1 MSETD
6 SSISRRPDLVVEW
19 DEASCTQLVYL
30 YSELTQKFDGRI
42 DTFLDL
48 KGKPRVRPGTSAPE
62 RSLRLACIDIGGGTT
77 DLMITT
83 YWSLSNRMLLPD
95 QTFRE
100 GFRVAGD
107 DLVQRVVAAVILP
120 ALQASIEASG
130 GRYVGEKLQE
140 LFGGDIGGQDQ
151 QVVQKRRQFALRVLV
166 PLAINLL
173 EYCETAEE
181 FEQFDLSAA
190 TILGLTR
197 PDPSSE
203 AASTA
208 PRNRVPAELLD
219 YIERAASDLGAVDWH
234 LADLV
239 VSSSREDADAIAREV
254 FQKILGNMGE
264 VVDHLGVDVLLL
276 TGRPSR
282 LPAVRSII
290 EELMVVPPY
299 RLISM
304 HRYKTGR
311 WFPFR
316 DPISQRIGDPK
327 STVAVGGMLIALAE
341 TRIPNF
347 KVPAAAFQMRSTARF
362 IGEMDTNEQ
371 IPDNRIIFSDVDL
384 ETRSGGQTAT
394 VAMFAPMHIG
404 SRQLPLERWTT
415 TPLFRLDYANASAQR
430 RPSPIRVTLEKAE
443 FDDADD
449 EKQTSEDVLRR
460 EALREAFTIT
470 EAEDGAG
477 DGMKPSD
484 IQLRLQ
490 TLGFQDEYWIDTGV
504 FQL

>member
-1 MSETD
+1 
-6 SSISRRPDLVVEW
+6 
-19 DEASCTQLVYL
+19 
-30 YSELTQKFDGRI
+30 
-42 DTFLDL
+42 
-48 KGKPRVRPGTSAPE
+48 
-62 RSLRLACIDIGGGTT
+62 
-77 DLMITT
+77 
-83 YWSLSNRMLLPD
+83 
-95 QTFRE
+95 
-100 GFRVAGD
+100 
-107 DLVQRVVAAVILP
+107 
-120 ALQASIEASG
+120 
-130 GRYVGEKLQE
+130 
-140 LFGGDIGGQDQ
+140 
-151 QVVQKRRQFALRVLV
+151 
-166 PLAINLL
+166 
-173 EYCETAEE
+173 
-181 FEQFDLSAA
+181 
-190 TILGLTR
+190 
-197 PDPSSE
+197 
-203 AASTA
+203 
-208 PRNRVPAELLD
+208 
-219 YIERAASDLGAVDWH
+219 
-234 LADLV
+234 
-239 VSSSREDADAIAREV
+239 
-254 FQKILGNMGE
+254 
-264 VVDHLGVDVLLL
+264 
-276 TGRPSR
+276 
-282 LPAVRSII
+282 
-290 EELMVVPPY
+290 MVVPPY